1 MRVQGTLQ
9 LPGDKSISHRAI
21 MLSAIADGV
30 SYVKN
35 LNDGADLQSTI
46 NILRDCGASIDHKED
61 ELVING
67 KKLHSPSKDLDCG
80 NSGTTTRLVAGL
92 LASQKLTFSLIGD
105 ESLSKRPMKRII
117 TPLTSMG
124 CKISSNNGLLPLSID
139 ASDGTSAIDFDMKVA
154 SAQVKSCILFSALG
168 GNNVSSINE
177 IIPTRNHSEIMLKNM
192 GASIEREG
200 SKIIVHPLKSKLK
213 PIDISIPSDPSSA
226 AFFAALAV
234 INNNSNLK
242 LTNVLLNESRIGFVE
257 VLNEMNCLISKS
269 NESIHNGEKVG
280 DLTISSSNLKA
291 IEIESETIPSIID
304 EVPILAVVA
313 AFANGTTVF
322 KNVEELKYKECD
334 RLSAIIHNLE
344 AFGIKAYEK
353 NNDLFVEGSKVK
365 RMPKITSFDD
375 HRIAMAFTILSLTSF
390 EKYELDNE
398 KCVDIS
404 LPKFFNYLSEIT
416 LSLIHI

>member
-1 MRVQGTLQ
+1 MLVQGTLQ

-21 MLSAIADGV
+21 MLSAIAEGV
-30 SYVKN
+30 SYVRN
-35 LNDGADLQSTI
+35 LNDGADLRSTI
-46 NILRDCGASIDHKED
+46 NILKDCGASIQER
-61 ELVING
+61 ENEIVING
-67 KKLHSPSKDLDCG
+67 KELHSPSNDLDCG

-92 LASQKLTFSLIGD
+92 LASQKLIFSLIGD

-117 TPLTSMG
+117 TPLTAMG
-124 CKISSNNGLLPLSID
+124 CKILSNDGLLPLSID
-139 ASDGTSAIDFDMKVA
+139 ASEGISAIDYDMKVA
-154 SAQVKSCILFSALG
+154 SAQVKSSILFSALG
-168 GNNVSSINE
+168 GNNVSSVNE

-192 GASIEREG
+192 GASIESEG

-213 PIDISIPSDPSSA
+213 SIDISVPSDPSSA
-226 AFFAALAV
+226 AFFVALAV

-257 VLNEMNCLISKS
+257 VLNKMNCLITKS

-280 DLTISSSNLKA
+280 DLTISASNPKA
-291 IEIESETIPSIID
+291 IEVEPEIIPSIID

-353 NNDLFVEGSKVK
+353 NNDLFIEGGKVK
-365 RMPKITSFDD
+365 RMPKITTFDD

-390 EKYELDNE
+390 EKYELDNIQ
-398 KCVDIS
+398 CVDIS
-404 LPKFFNYLSEIT
+404 LPNFFNYLSELT
-416 LSLIHI
+416 K

>member
-1 MRVQGTLQ
+1 MQVQGTLQ

-30 SYVKN
+30 SYVRN

-46 NILRDCGASIDHKED
+46 SILRDCGALIEQNED
-61 ELVING
+61 KIIING
-67 KKLHSPSKDLDCG
+67 KELYSPSKELDCG
-80 NSGTTTRLVAGL
+80 NSGTTTRLIAGL
-92 LASQKLTFSLIGD
+92 LSSQKLSFTLIGD
-105 ESLSKRPMKRII
+105 ESLSKRPMNRII
-117 TPLTSMG
+117 TPLTAMG

-139 ASDGTSAIDFDMKVA
+139 ASDGISAIDFDMKVA
-154 SAQVKSCILFSALG
+154 SAQVKSSILFSALG
-168 GNNVSSINE
+168 GNNVSSVNE
-177 IIPTRNHSEIMLKNM
+177 TIPTRNHSEIMLKNM

-200 SKIIVHPLKSKLK
+200 DKIIVHPLKSKLK
-213 PIDISIPSDPSSA
+213 SVDISVPSDPSSA

-242 LTNVLLNESRIGFVE
+242 LTNVLLNESRIGFVK
-257 VLNEMNCLISKS
+257 VLNKMNCLITKS
-269 NESIHNGEKVG
+269 NESVHNGEKVG
-280 DLTISSSNLKA
+280 DLTISASNLKA

-334 RLSAIIHNLE
+334 RLNAIIHNLE

-353 NNDLFVEGSKVK
+353 NNDLFVEGGKVK
-365 RMPKITSFDD
+365 RMPKITTFDD

-390 EKYELDNE
+390 EKYELDNIQ
-398 KCVDIS
+398 CVDIS
-404 LPKFFNYLSEIT
+404 LPNFFNYLSEVT
-416 LSLIHI
+416 K

>member
-1 MRVQGTLQ
+1 MLVQGTLQ

-21 MLSAIADGV
+21 MLSAIAEGV
-30 SYVKN
+30 SYVRN
-35 LNDGADLQSTI
+35 LNDGADLRSTI
-46 NILRDCGASIDHKED
+46 NILKDCGASIQEKEN
-61 ELVING
+61 EIVING
-67 KKLHSPSKDLDCG
+67 KELHSPSNDLDCG

-92 LASQKLTFSLIGD
+92 LASQKLIFSLIGD

-117 TPLTSMG
+117 TPLTAMG
-124 CKISSNNGLLPLSID
+124 CKIFSNDGLLPLSID
-139 ASDGTSAIDFDMKVA
+139 ASEGISAIDYDMKVA
-154 SAQVKSCILFSALG
+154 SAQVKSSILFSALG
-168 GNNVSSINE
+168 GNNVSSVNE
-177 IIPTRNHSEIMLKNM
+177 VIPTRNHSEIMLKNM
-192 GASIEREG
+192 GASIESEG

-213 PIDISIPSDPSSA
+213 SIDISVPSDPSSA
-226 AFFAALAV
+226 AFFVALAV

-257 VLNEMNCLISKS
+257 VLNKMNCLITKS

-280 DLTISSSNLKA
+280 DLTISASNPKA
-291 IEIESETIPSIID
+291 IEVEPEIIPSIID

-353 NNDLFVEGSKVK
+353 DNDLFIEGGKVK
-365 RMPKITSFDD
+365 RMPKITTFDD

-390 EKYELDNE
+390 EKYELDNIQ
-398 KCVDIS
+398 CVDIS
-404 LPKFFNYLSEIT
+404 LPNFFNYLSELT
-416 LSLIHI
+416 K

>member
-1 MRVQGTLQ
+1 MLVQGALH
-9 LPGDKSISHRAI
+9 LPGDNSISHRAI

-30 SYVKN
+30 SCVRN
-35 LNDGADLQSTI
+35 LNDGADLLSTI
-46 NILRDCGASIDHKED
+46 NILRDCGASIKQKED
-61 ELVING
+61 EIIING
-67 KKLHSPSKDLDCG
+67 KELHSPSKDLDCG
-80 NSGTTTRLVAGL
+80 NSGTTTRLVSGL
-92 LASQKLTFSLIGD
+92 LSSQKLIFTLTGD
-105 ESLSKRPMKRII
+105 ESLSKRPMKRIV
-117 TPLTSMG
+117 TPLEGMG

-139 ASDGTSAIDFDMKVA
+139 ASDGITAIDYDMTVA

-168 GNNVSSINE
+168 GNNISSINE

-192 GASIEREG
+192 GVSIEREG

-213 PIDISIPSDPSSA
+213 SIDISVPSDPSSA

-257 VLNEMNCLISKS
+257 VLNQMNCLISKS
-269 NESIHNGEKVG
+269 NESVHNGEKVG

-291 IEIESETIPSIID
+291 IEIKSETIPSIID

-334 RLSAIIHNLE
+334 RLRAIIHNLE

-353 NNDLFVEGSKVK
+353 NNDLFVEGGKVK
-365 RMPKITSFDD
+365 RMPKITTFDD

-390 EKYELDNE
+390 KKYELDNRS
-398 KCVDIS
+398 CVDIS
-404 LPKFFNYLSEIT
+404 LPNFFNYLSEIT
-416 LSLIHI
+416 K

>member
-1 MRVQGTLQ
+1 MLVQGALQ

-30 SYVKN
+30 SCVRN

-46 NILRDCGASIDHKED
+46 NILRDCGASIEQKED
-61 ELVING
+61 EIIISG
-67 KKLHSPSKDLDCG
+67 KELHSPSKDLDCG

-92 LASQKLTFSLIGD
+92 LSSQKLMFTLTGD
-105 ESLSKRPMKRII
+105 ESLSKRPMKRIV
-117 TPLTSMG
+117 TPLVAMG

-139 ASDGTSAIDFDMKVA
+139 ASDGITAIDYDMTVA

-168 GNNVSSINE
+168 GNNISIINE

-192 GASIEREG
+192 GVSIEREG

-213 PIDISIPSDPSSA
+213 SIDISVPSDPSSA

-257 VLNEMNCLISKS
+257 VLNQMNCLISKS
-269 NESIHNGEKVG
+269 NESVHNGEKVG

-291 IEIESETIPSIID
+291 IEIKSETIPSIID

-334 RLSAIIHNLE
+334 RLRAIIHNLE

-353 NNDLFVEGSKVK
+353 NNDLFVEGGKVK
-365 RMPKITSFDD
+365 RMPKITTFDD
-375 HRIAMAFTILSLTSF
+375 HRIAMAFTILSLISF
-390 EKYELDNE
+390 KKYELDNRS
-398 KCVDIS
+398 CVDIS
-404 LPKFFNYLSEIT
+404 LPNFFNYLSEIT
-416 LSLIHI
+416 K

>member
-1 MRVQGTLQ
+1 MQVQGTLQ

-30 SYVKN
+30 SYVRN

-46 NILRDCGASIDHKED
+46 SILRDCGALIEQNED
-61 ELVING
+61 KIIING
-67 KKLHSPSKDLDCG
+67 KELYSPSKELDCG
-80 NSGTTTRLVAGL
+80 NSGTTTRLIAGL
-92 LASQKLTFSLIGD
+92 LSSQKLSFTLIGD
-105 ESLSKRPMKRII
+105 ESLSKRPMNRII
-117 TPLTSMG
+117 TPLTAMG

-139 ASDGTSAIDFDMKVA
+139 ASDGISAIDFDMKVA
-154 SAQVKSCILFSALG
+154 SAQVKSSILFSALG
-168 GNNVSSINE
+168 GNNVSSVNE
-177 IIPTRNHSEIMLKNM
+177 TIPTRNHSEIMLKNM

-200 SKIIVHPLKSKLK
+200 DKIIVHPLKSKLK
-213 PIDISIPSDPSSA
+213 SIDISVPSDPSSA

-242 LTNVLLNESRIGFVE
+242 LTNVLLNESRIGFVK
-257 VLNEMNCLISKS
+257 VLNKMNCLITKS
-269 NESIHNGEKVG
+269 NESVHNGEKVG
-280 DLTISSSNLKA
+280 DLTISASNLKA

-334 RLSAIIHNLE
+334 RLNAIIHNLG

-353 NNDLFVEGSKVK
+353 NNDLFVEGGNVK
-365 RMPKITSFDD
+365 KMPKITTFDD

-390 EKYELDNE
+390 EKYELDNIQ
-398 KCVDIS
+398 CVDIS
-404 LPKFFNYLSEIT
+404 LPNFFNYLSEVT
-416 LSLIHI
+416 K

>member
-1 MRVQGTLQ
+1 MLVQGTLQ

-30 SYVKN
+30 SYVRN

-46 NILRDCGASIDHKED
+46 NILKDCGASIQER
-61 ELVING
+61 ENEIVING
-67 KKLHSPSKDLDCG
+67 KELHSPSNDLDCG

-117 TPLTSMG
+117 TPLTAMG
-124 CKISSNNGLLPLSID
+124 CKISSNDGLLPLSID
-139 ASDGTSAIDFDMKVA
+139 ASNGISAIDYDMNVA
-154 SAQVKSCILFSALG
+154 SAQVKSSILFSALG
-168 GNNVSSINE
+168 ANDVSSINE

-192 GASIEREG
+192 GASIESEG

-213 PIDISIPSDPSSA
+213 SIDISVPSDPSSA
-226 AFFAALAV
+226 AFFVALAL

-257 VLNEMNCLISKS
+257 VLNKMNCLITKS
-269 NESIHNGEKVG
+269 NESVHNGEKVG
-280 DLTISSSNLKA
+280 DLTISASNLKA
-291 IEIESETIPSIID
+291 IEVEPEIIPSIID

-313 AFANGTTVF
+313 AFAKGTTVF

-344 AFGIKAYEK
+344 AFGIRAYEK
-353 NNDLFVEGSKVK
+353 NNDLFVEGGKVK
-365 RMPKITSFDD
+365 RMPKITTFDD
-375 HRIAMAFTILSLTSF
+375 HRIAMALSIMASVAESSVTITNSNVVSKSYSRFYEDL
-390 EKYELDNE
+390 EKVS
-398 KCVDIS
+398 KIS
-404 LPKFFNYLSEIT
+404 
-416 LSLIHI
+416 

>member
-1 MRVQGTLQ
+1 MQVQGTLQ

-21 MLSAIADGV
+21 MLSAVADGV
-30 SYVKN
+30 SYIRN

-46 NILRDCGASIDHKED
+46 SILRDCGALIEQNDD
-61 ELVING
+61 EIIING
-67 KKLHSPSKDLDCG
+67 KELHSPSKELDCG
-80 NSGTTTRLVAGL
+80 NSGTTTRLIAGL
-92 LASQKLTFSLIGD
+92 LSSQKLSFTLIGD
-105 ESLSKRPMKRII
+105 ESLSKRPMNRII
-117 TPLTSMG
+117 TPLTAMG
-124 CKISSNNGLLPLSID
+124 CKIFSNNGLLPLSID
-139 ASDGTSAIDFDMKVA
+139 ASDGISAIDFDMKVA
-154 SAQVKSCILFSALG
+154 SAQVKSSILFSALG
-168 GNNVSSINE
+168 GNNVSSVNE
-177 IIPTRNHSEIMLKNM
+177 TIPTRNHSEIMLKNM

-200 SKIIVHPLKSKLK
+200 DKIIVHPLKSKLK
-213 PIDISIPSDPSSA
+213 SIDISVPSDPSSA

-242 LTNVLLNESRIGFVE
+242 LTNVLLNKSRIGFVE
-257 VLNEMNCLISKS
+257 VLNKMNCSISKS
-269 NESIHNGEKVG
+269 NESVHNGEKIG
-280 DLTISSSNLKA
+280 DLTISSSKLKA
-291 IEIESETIPSIID
+291 IEVESETIPSIID

-353 NNDLFVEGSKVK
+353 NNDLFVEGGKVK

-398 KCVDIS
+398 QCVDIS

-416 LSLIHI
+416 K

>member
-1 MRVQGTLQ
+1 MQVQGTLQ

-30 SYVKN
+30 SFVRN

-46 NILRDCGASIDHKED
+46 SILIDCGALIEQNED
-61 ELVING
+61 EIIING
-67 KKLHSPSKDLDCG
+67 KELYSPSKELDCG
-80 NSGTTTRLVAGL
+80 NSGTTTRLIAGL
-92 LASQKLTFSLIGD
+92 LSSQKLSFTLIGD
-105 ESLSKRPMKRII
+105 ESLSKRPMNRII
-117 TPLTSMG
+117 TPLTAMG

-139 ASDGTSAIDFDMKVA
+139 ASDGISAIDFDMKVA
-154 SAQVKSCILFSALG
+154 SAQVKSSILFSALG
-168 GNNVSSINE
+168 GNNVSIVNE
-177 IIPTRNHSEIMLKNM
+177 TILTRNHSEIMLKNM

-200 SKIIVHPLKSKLK
+200 GKIIVHPLKSKLK
-213 PIDISIPSDPSSA
+213 SIDISVPSDPSSA

-257 VLNEMNCLISKS
+257 VLNKMNCSILKS
-269 NESIHNGEKVG
+269 NESVHNGEKVG
-280 DLTISSSNLKA
+280 DLTISSSKLKA
-291 IEIESETIPSIID
+291 IEVESETIPSIID

-322 KNVEELKYKECD
+322 KNVDELKYKECD
-334 RLSAIIHNLE
+334 RLRAIIHNLE

-353 NNDLFVEGSKVK
+353 NNNLFVEGGKVE
-365 RMPKITSFDD
+365 RMPKITTFDD

-390 EKYELDNE
+390 EKYELDNTQ
-398 KCVDIS
+398 CVDIS
-404 LPKFFNYLSEIT
+404 LPNFFNYLSEIT
-416 LSLIHI
+416 K

>member
-1 MRVQGTLQ
+1 MLVQGALQ

-30 SYVKN
+30 SCVRN

-46 NILRDCGASIDHKED
+46 NILRDCGASIEQKED
-61 ELVING
+61 EIIISG
-67 KKLHSPSKDLDCG
+67 KELHSPSKDLDCG

-92 LASQKLTFSLIGD
+92 LSSQKLIFTLTGD
-105 ESLSKRPMKRII
+105 ESLSKRPMKRIV
-117 TPLTSMG
+117 TPLEAMG

-139 ASDGTSAIDFDMKVA
+139 ASAGITAIDYDMTVA
-154 SAQVKSCILFSALG
+154 SAQVKSSILFSALG
-168 GNNVSSINE
+168 GNNISSINE
-177 IIPTRNHSEIMLKNM
+177 IIPTRNHSEIMLKKM
-192 GASIEREG
+192 GVSIEREG

-213 PIDISIPSDPSSA
+213 SIDISVPSDPSSA

-257 VLNEMNCLISKS
+257 VLNQMNCLISKS
-269 NESIHNGEKVG
+269 NESVHNGEKVG

-291 IEIESETIPSIID
+291 IEIKSETIPSIID

-334 RLSAIIHNLE
+334 RLRAIIHNLE

-353 NNDLFVEGSKVK
+353 NNDLFVEGGKVK
-365 RMPKITSFDD
+365 RMPKITTFDD

-390 EKYELDNE
+390 KKYELDNRS
-398 KCVDIS
+398 CVDIS
-404 LPKFFNYLSEIT
+404 LPNFFNYLSEIAK
-416 LSLIHI
+416 

>member
-1 MRVQGTLQ
+1 MRVQGILQ

-30 SYVKN
+30 SYVRN

-46 NILRDCGASIDHKED
+46 NILRDCGASINHKED
-61 ELVING
+61 ELIING

-139 ASDGTSAIDFDMKVA
+139 ASDGTSAIDFNMKVA

-257 VLNEMNCLISKS
+257 VLNKMNCLISKS

-280 DLTISSSNLKA
+280 DLTIGSSNLKA

-313 AFANGTTVF
+313 AFAKGTTVF

-353 NNDLFVEGSKVK
+353 NNDLFVEGGKVK

-398 KCVDIS
+398 QCVDIS
-404 LPKFFNYLSEIT
+404 LPNFFNYLSEIT
-416 LSLIHI
+416 K

>member
-1 MRVQGTLQ
+1 MRVQGILQ

-30 SYVKN
+30 SYVRN

-61 ELVING
+61 EFVING

-117 TPLTSMG
+117 TPLKSMG

-139 ASDGTSAIDFDMKVA
+139 ASDGTSAIDFNMKVA

-257 VLNEMNCLISKS
+257 VLNKMNCLISKS

-280 DLTISSSNLKA
+280 DLTIGSSNLKA

-353 NNDLFVEGSKVK
+353 NNDLFVEGGKVK

-416 LSLIHI
+416 K

>member
-1 MRVQGTLQ
+1 MLVQGTLQ

-21 MLSAIADGV
+21 MLSAIAEGV
-30 SYVKN
+30 SYVRN
-35 LNDGADLQSTI
+35 LNDGADLRSTI
-46 NILRDCGASIDHKED
+46 NILKDCGASIQER
-61 ELVING
+61 ENEIVING
-67 KKLHSPSKDLDCG
+67 KELHSPSNDLDCG

-92 LASQKLTFSLIGD
+92 LASQKLIFSLIGD

-117 TPLTSMG
+117 TPLTAMG
-124 CKISSNNGLLPLSID
+124 CKILSNDGLLPLSID
-139 ASDGTSAIDFDMKVA
+139 ASEGISAIDYDMKVA
-154 SAQVKSCILFSALG
+154 SAQVKSSILFSALG
-168 GNNVSSINE
+168 GNNVSSVNE

-192 GASIEREG
+192 GASIESEG

-213 PIDISIPSDPSSA
+213 SIDISVPSDPSSA
-226 AFFAALAV
+226 AFFVALAV

-257 VLNEMNCLISKS
+257 VLNKMNCLITKS
-269 NESIHNGEKVG
+269 NESIRNGEKVG
-280 DLTISSSNLKA
+280 DLTISASNLKA

-353 NNDLFVEGSKVK
+353 NNDLFIEGGKVK
-365 RMPKITSFDD
+365 RMPKITTFDD

-390 EKYELDNE
+390 EKYELDNIQ
-398 KCVDIS
+398 CVDIS
-404 LPKFFNYLSEIT
+404 LPNFFNYLSELT
-416 LSLIHI
+416 K

>member
-1 MRVQGTLQ
+1 MLVQGTLQ

-30 SYVKN
+30 SYVRN

-46 NILRDCGASIDHKED
+46 NILRDCGASIDHKEG
-61 ELVING
+61 EFIING
-67 KKLHSPSKDLDCG
+67 KQLHSPSKDLDCG

-105 ESLSKRPMKRII
+105 ESLSKRPMKRIV
-117 TPLTSMG
+117 TPLKSMG

-139 ASDGTSAIDFDMKVA
+139 ASDGISAIDFDMKVA
-154 SAQVKSCILFSALG
+154 SAQVKSSILFSALG

-177 IIPTRNHSEIMLKNM
+177 IIPTRNHSEIMLKHM

-200 SKIIVHPLKSKLK
+200 SKIIVHPLKSKLMS
-213 PIDISIPSDPSSA
+213 IDISVPSDPSSA

-242 LTNVLLNESRIGFVE
+242 LNNVLLNESRIGFVE
-257 VLNEMNCLISKS
+257 VLNKMNCLISKS
-269 NESIHNGEKVG
+269 NESVHNGEKVG
-280 DLTISSSNLKA
+280 DLTFSSSNLKA
-291 IEIESETIPSIID
+291 IEVEPEIVPSIID
-304 EVPILAVVA
+304 EIPILAVVA
-313 AFANGTTVF
+313 AFASGTTVF

-334 RLSAIIHNLE
+334 RLSAIIHNLK

-353 NNDLFVEGSKVK
+353 NNDLFVEGGKVE
-365 RMPKITSFDD
+365 RMPKITTFDD

-390 EKYELDNE
+390 EKYELDNTQ
-398 KCVDIS
+398 CVDIS
-404 LPKFFNYLSEIT
+404 LPNFFNYLSEIT
-416 LSLIHI
+416 K

>member
-1 MRVQGTLQ
+1 MLVQGTLQ

-21 MLSAIADGV
+21 MLSAIAEGV
-30 SYVKN
+30 SYVRN
-35 LNDGADLQSTI
+35 LNDGADLRSTI
-46 NILRDCGASIDHKED
+46 NILKDCGASIQER
-61 ELVING
+61 ENEIVING
-67 KKLHSPSKDLDCG
+67 KELHSPSNDLDCG

-92 LASQKLTFSLIGD
+92 LASQKLIFSLIGD

-117 TPLTSMG
+117 TPLTAMG
-124 CKISSNNGLLPLSID
+124 CKILSNDGLLPLSID
-139 ASDGTSAIDFDMKVA
+139 ASEGISAIDYDMKVA
-154 SAQVKSCILFSALG
+154 SAQVKSSILFSALG
-168 GNNVSSINE
+168 GNNVSSVNE

-192 GASIEREG
+192 GASIESEG

-213 PIDISIPSDPSSA
+213 SIDISVPSDPSSA
-226 AFFAALAV
+226 AFFVALAA

-257 VLNEMNCLISKS
+257 VLNKMNCLITKS

-280 DLTISSSNLKA
+280 DLTISASNPKA
-291 IEIESETIPSIID
+291 IEVEPEIIPSIID

-353 NNDLFVEGSKVK
+353 NNDLFVEGGKVK
-365 RMPKITSFDD
+365 RMPKITTFDD

-390 EKYELDNE
+390 EKYELDNIQ
-398 KCVDIS
+398 CVDIS
-404 LPKFFNYLSEIT
+404 LPNFFNYLSELT
-416 LSLIHI
+416 K

>member
-1 MRVQGTLQ
+1 MRVQGILQ

-30 SYVKN
+30 SYVRN

-46 NILRDCGASIDHKED
+46 NILRDCGASINHKED
-61 ELVING
+61 ELIING

-257 VLNEMNCLISKS
+257 VLNKMNCLISKS

-280 DLTISSSNLKA
+280 DLTIGSSNLKA

-313 AFANGTTVF
+313 AFAKGTTVF

-353 NNDLFVEGSKVK
+353 NNDLFVEGGKVK

-398 KCVDIS
+398 QCVDIS

-416 LSLIHI
+416 K